1 MADFCERGIINM
13 TKLIAFGILFIL
25 IGAMLVIIGLILW
38 KKQKISLIHDYHYT
52 KVKAEDIKSYTKV
65 MGKATIATGMSFML
79 MGILEMITSIPS
91 YMGGLI
97 LILGLIVSGVMFYRA
112 QKKYNKGMF

>member
-1 MADFCERGIINM
+1 M
-13 TKLIAFGILFIL
+13 TKLIAFGILFTL
-25 IGAMLVIIGLILW
+25 IGAILVIIGLILW

-52 KVKAEDIKSYTKV
+52 KVKDEDVKSYTKA
-65 MGKATIATGMSFML
+65 MGKATIGIGLSTML
-79 MGILEMITSIPS
+79 MGILEIISYIPS

-97 LILGLIVSGVMFYRA
+97 FIIGLIVSGVMFYRA

>member
-1 MADFCERGIINM
+1 MGIINM
-13 TKLIAFGILFIL
+13 TKLIAFGILFTL
-25 IGAMLVIIGLILW
+25 IGAILVIIGLILW

-52 KVKAEDIKSYTKV
+52 KVKTEDIKPYTKA
-65 MGKATIATGMSFML
+65 MGKATIATGLSTML
-79 MGILEMITSIPS
+79 MGALEMITYIPS

-97 LILGLIVSGVMFYRA
+97 FIIGLIVSGIMFYMA